1 MKKFIMVAIVKIF
14 SPFLKPLSSTVTPS
28 YIYLRAINWPKNL
41 SVRLWKDSLLKV
53 FFKMGAMFMIS
64 LMIYTDMYML
74 EYSSISSK
82 FYTILDMLFY
92 FYVLRLLAELSIF
105 ERIIYIFLLSSK
117 IFSSSF

>member
-1 MKKFIMVAIVKIF
+1 
-14 SPFLKPLSSTVTPS
+14 
-28 YIYLRAINWPKNL
+28 
-41 SVRLWKDSLLKV
+41 
-53 FFKMGAMFMIS
+53 MGAMFMIS